1 MGVIKM
7 IAVLG
12 ANGMAGH
19 IITKFLLSVGR
30 RVTTVAR
37 HSSDINVNFEIKSD
51 IDDLV
56 ETIKISEIK
65 FVINCVGL
73 LVQDSIDRPDRAIIL
88 NSWLPLYLEH
98 EFKNTDVRIIHIST
112 DCIFN
117 GMVGSY
123 AESDAPT
130 ESNSYGM
137 SKAIG
142 ELSNDKD
149 ITFRTSIIGP
159 EISDGGTGL
168 FDWFLKKSGH
178 RVNGWDNAFWS
189 GVTTL
194 ELAKCIN
201 KWIEDPIFYGRYHLT
216 NNKKISKYELLE
228 MINKTFEANKI
239 VMQVKG
245 PKSSDKSLIDT
256 RGNTIFS
263 VNEYQQQ
270 LIELKKFMEI

>member
-1 MGVIKM
+1 
-7 IAVLG
+7 
-12 ANGMAGH
+12 
-19 IITKFLLSVGR
+19 
-30 RVTTVAR
+30 
-37 HSSDINVNFEIKSD
+37 
-51 IDDLV
+51 
-56 ETIKISEIK
+56 
-65 FVINCVGL
+65 
-73 LVQDSIDRPDRAIIL
+73 
-88 NSWLPLYLEH
+88 LEH

-112 DCIFN
+112 DCIFD

-123 AESDAPT
+123 VESDAPT
-130 ESNSYGM
+130 ERNLYGM

-142 ELSNDKD
+142 EVSNDKD

-159 EISDGGTGL
+159 EVSNVGTGL
-168 FDWFLKKSGH
+168 FDWFLKKSGK

-201 KWIEDPIFYGRYHLT
+201 RWIDDPIFYGRYHLT

-239 VMQVKG
+239 IIQCKG

-256 RGNTIFS
+256 RGNPIFS